1 MGYLITLWTNLDNGG
16 EILEKQ
22 KQGERVG
29 AVGYS
34 CKEIC

>member
-22 KQGERVG
+22 KQG
-29 AVGYS
+29 
-34 CKEIC
+34 